1 MTRSEIEHHVLWHC
15 SRLSSSEHAVLVISE
30 DGYRL
35 RGVAVLPLGEL
46 PCHIDYAVAVDR
58 QGRPGWAR
66 ATVTTPAGSREI
78 VLRSHHGAGWEVDGE
93 LVSHLDGCSD
103 VDFGWT
109 PATNT
114 VPIRRLGLGVGES
127 ASITAAWVRFPEL
140 DVVASEQGYRRLA
153 TDRWQYTSGEY
164 DYELVVDPDTGLV
177 LAYGDD
183 LWREAGAYR
192 GGRATRHLSASRH
205 ELRECD
211 GHLERKG
218 RGRLPFGGAG
228 G

>member
-1 MTRSEIEHHVLWHC
+1 MTRDRIEHHILWHC
-15 SRLSSSEHAVLVISE
+15 PLLSSSEHAVLTGSQ

-35 RGVAVLPLGEL
+35 QGVAVLPLGEL
-46 PCHIDYAVAVDR
+46 PCHLDYAVAVDR
-58 QGRPGWAR
+58 QWRPSQAR
-66 ATVTTPAGSREI
+66 ASITTPSGSREI

-93 LVSHLDGCSD
+93 LRSGLDGCLD

-114 VPIRRLGLGVGES
+114 VPIRRLGLDVGET

-140 DVVASEQGYRRLA
+140 DVVASEQRYRRLA

-164 DYELVVDPDTGLV
+164 DYQLVTDPGTGLV

-183 LWREAGAYR
+183 LWRAA
-192 GGRATRHLSASRH
+192 ATASR
-205 ELRECD
+205 
-211 GHLERKG
+211 
-218 RGRLPFGGAG
+218 
-228 G
+228 

>member
-15 SRLSSSEHAVLVISE
+15 SRLSSSEHAVLVDGE

-35 RGVAVLPLGEL
+35 RGVAVLPLREL
-46 PCHIDYAVAVDR
+46 PCHIDYAVTVDR

-66 ATVTTPAGSREI
+66 ATITTPSGRREI
-78 VLRSHHGAGWEVDGE
+78 VLRSQHGASWEVDGE
-93 LVSHLDGCSD
+93 MVPHLDGCQD

-114 VPIRRLGLGVGES
+114 VPIRRLGLGVGEQ

-140 DVVASEQGYRRLA
+140 DVVASEQGYQRLA
-153 TDRWQYTSGEY
+153 VDRWQYTSGEY

-183 LWREAGAYR
+183 LWRAA
-192 GGRATRHLSASRH
+192 ATAS
-205 ELRECD
+205 
-211 GHLERKG
+211 
-218 RGRLPFGGAG
+218 
-228 G
+228 